1 MFLVATPRFQRSVL
15 ERRPLPPTADARQA
29 LANRIEKDRLY
40 GERVVSLAEAR
51 GFATVPVDGTRPV
64 SGRRAAGRTAR
75 CCDVV
80 SLSLS
85 GYGATGLVRAPG
97 H

>member
-40 GERVVSLAEAR
+40 GEREVKQAERLIADALELSDEPVTAPPHVVDRL
-51 GFATVPVDGTRPV
+51 
-64 SGRRAAGRTAR
+64 
-75 CCDVV
+75 
-80 SLSLS
+80 
-85 GYGATGLVRAPG
+85 
-97 H
+97 